1 MGHYLENLYEIL
13 RFVDSRLENEQRF
26 FANLLRAQLSSNEI
40 ILLFYMT
47 VTDRDDGGRFYPLI
61 KKFRILE
68 HNIPMGRLASP
79 QDVEIHSDLL
89 QASAES

>member
-1 MGHYLENLYEIL
+1 
-13 RFVDSRLENEQRF
+13 
-26 FANLLRAQLSSNEI
+26 
-40 ILLFYMT
+40 MT